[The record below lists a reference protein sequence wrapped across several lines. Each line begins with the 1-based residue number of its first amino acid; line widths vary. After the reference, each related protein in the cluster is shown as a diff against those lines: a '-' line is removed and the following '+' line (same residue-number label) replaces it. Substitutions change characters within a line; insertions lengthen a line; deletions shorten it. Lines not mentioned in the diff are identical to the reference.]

1 METGLSNSIEKAD
14 TIILNIFSDLS
25 DSMKDANK
33 TVSIWKEVLYSIKNA
48 KIDGSQL
55 ADHSKILE
63 FKNGILVIETDHPGR
78 IQLFQM
84 YKNYIQTGINRKSPD
99 LKVKNI
105 LFRLKKNEK
114 NIKAENVEEII
125 REKILLNTQDEIPHS
140 VAITIDKYQETDEI
154 DRIYATIYCEQK
166 SQKGILIGK
175 GGSLLKKIGTEA
187 RIELEGIVDK
197 KVFLALEVKVEKDW
211 RKKDNILKNND

>member
-1 METGLSNSIEKAD
+1 M
-14 TIILNIFSDLS
+14 
-25 DSMKDANK
+25 
-33 TVSIWKEVLYSIKNA
+33 
-48 KIDGSQL
+48 

-114 NIKAENVEEII
+114 NIKAENVEDII
-125 REKILLNTQDEIPHS
+125 REKLL
-140 VAITIDKYQETDEI
+140 A
-154 DRIYATIYCEQK
+154 
-166 SQKGILIGK
+166 
-175 GGSLLKKIGTEA
+175 
-187 RIELEGIVDK
+187 
-197 KVFLALEVKVEKDW
+197 
-211 RKKDNILKNND
+211 DNIDDEFEKKYPSQNENKSELPDDIKAIFERMKNGEK

>member
-1 METGLSNSIEKAD
+1 MSNSIEKAD
-14 TIILNIFSDLS
+14 TLILNIFSDLS

-33 TVSIWKEVLYSIKNA
+33 TISIWKEVLYSIKNA

-84 YKNYIQTGINRKSPD
+84 YKNYIQTEINRKSPD

-114 NIKAENVEEII
+114 NIKAENVEDII
-125 REKILLNTQDEIPHS
+125 REKLL
-140 VAITIDKYQETDEI
+140 A
-154 DRIYATIYCEQK
+154 
-166 SQKGILIGK
+166 
-175 GGSLLKKIGTEA
+175 
-187 RIELEGIVDK
+187 
-197 KVFLALEVKVEKDW
+197 
-211 RKKDNILKNND
+211 DNIDDEFEKKYPSQNENKSELPDDIKAIFERMKNGEK

>member
-14 TIILNIFSDLS
+14 TLILNIFSDLS

-33 TVSIWKEVLYSIKNA
+33 TISIWKEVLYSIKNA

-84 YKNYIQTGINRKSPD
+84 YKNYIQTGINRKFPD

-114 NIKAENVEEII
+114 NIKAENVEDII
-125 REKILLNTQDEIPHS
+125 REKLL
-140 VAITIDKYQETDEI
+140 A
-154 DRIYATIYCEQK
+154 
-166 SQKGILIGK
+166 
-175 GGSLLKKIGTEA
+175 
-187 RIELEGIVDK
+187 
-197 KVFLALEVKVEKDW
+197 
-211 RKKDNILKNND
+211 DNIDDEFEKKYPSQNENKSELPDDIKAIFERMKNGEK

>member
-1 METGLSNSIEKAD
+1 MMSRKLVPGDVVCLLMSPNNYIKEYRSVKCKVRNIYYRGSTQKDLVEWNTDDIPLDYRISLINYEDNKSYYCNKHLDKLYFEDELDELTKDI
-14 TIILNIFSDLS
+14 TNLN
-25 DSMKDANK
+25 
-33 TVSIWKEVLYSIKNA
+33 
-48 KIDGSQL
+48 
-55 ADHSKILE
+55 KILE

-125 REKILLNTQDEIPHS
+125 REKLL
-140 VAITIDKYQETDEI
+140 A
-154 DRIYATIYCEQK
+154 
-166 SQKGILIGK
+166 
-175 GGSLLKKIGTEA
+175 
-187 RIELEGIVDK
+187 
-197 KVFLALEVKVEKDW
+197 
-211 RKKDNILKNND
+211 DNIDDEFEKKYPSQNENKSELPDDIKVIFERMKNGEK

>member
-14 TIILNIFSDLS
+14 TLILNIFSDLS

-84 YKNYIQTGINRKSPD
+84 YKNYIQTGINRKSSD

-114 NIKAENVEEII
+114 SIKAENVEEII
-125 REKILLNTQDEIPHS
+125 REKLL
-140 VAITIDKYQETDEI
+140 A
-154 DRIYATIYCEQK
+154 
-166 SQKGILIGK
+166 
-175 GGSLLKKIGTEA
+175 
-187 RIELEGIVDK
+187 
-197 KVFLALEVKVEKDW
+197 
-211 RKKDNILKNND
+211 DNIDDEFEKKYPSQNENKSELPDDIKAIFERMKNGEK

>member
-14 TIILNIFSDLS
+14 TLILNIFSDLS

-33 TVSIWKEVLYSIKNA
+33 TISIWKEVLYSIKNA

-63 FKNGILVIETDHPGR
+63 FKNGVLVIETDHPGR

-114 NIKAENVEEII
+114 NIKAENVEDII
-125 REKILLNTQDEIPHS
+125 REKLL
-140 VAITIDKYQETDEI
+140 A
-154 DRIYATIYCEQK
+154 
-166 SQKGILIGK
+166 
-175 GGSLLKKIGTEA
+175 
-187 RIELEGIVDK
+187 
-197 KVFLALEVKVEKDW
+197 
-211 RKKDNILKNND
+211 DNIDDEFEKKYPSQNETKSELPDDIKAIFERMKNGEK

>member
-14 TIILNIFSDLS
+14 ALILNIFSDLS

-33 TVSIWKEVLYSIKNA
+33 TISIWKEVLYSIKNA

-125 REKILLNTQDEIPHS
+125 REKLL
-140 VAITIDKYQETDEI
+140 A
-154 DRIYATIYCEQK
+154 
-166 SQKGILIGK
+166 
-175 GGSLLKKIGTEA
+175 
-187 RIELEGIVDK
+187 
-197 KVFLALEVKVEKDW
+197 
-211 RKKDNILKNND
+211 DNIDDEFEKKYPSQNENKPELPDDIKAIFERMKNGEK